1 MMGPLQPDWTNGGQL
16 NLILLLKIPLM
27 NSPPAPGTPVI
38 GILGG
43 GQLGRMLAVSASQLG
58 LSTHVFSPEPFPIA
72 GQVASRTTQ
81 AEYSDSGALSAFA
94 DSVDVITYEFENIPS
109 AFIHSLE
116 TQCEVLPPVNALSI
130 SQDRLSEKNF
140 LSTLGLDVAPYANI
154 ETEHDLEAAV
164 SRIGMPAM
172 LKTRS
177 FGYDG
182 KGQVRLIHRN
192 EAREAWRFLGD
203 LPCVLERLIDFR
215 CEVSVIAARSRNG
228 QIVCFDPGE
237 NVHRDGILRTTTVP
251 SPTISNDLC
260 ERLRN
265 LAGTIL
271 SALHYVGVIGIETFI
286 ADKDEVLINEIAPRV
301 HNSGHWTQDGCIV
314 DQFEQHIRA
323 IVGYPLGSG
332 ARHSDV
338 VMTNLIGDEISTAE
352 GLLSAPDVSLHLYGK
367 ADIRPGRK
375 MGHFNRITGSA
386 NGEL

>member
-1 MMGPLQPDWTNGGQL
+1 MS
-16 NLILLLKIPLM
+16 
-27 NSPPAPGTPVI
+27 SPSTPGTPVI

-58 LSTHVFSPEPFPIA
+58 LRTHVFSPEPFPVA
-72 GQVASRTTQ
+72 GQVANSTTQ
-81 AEYSDSGALSAFA
+81 AEYSDAEALRGFA
-94 DSVDVITYEFENIPS
+94 ESVDVITYEFENIPS
-109 AFIHSLE
+109 ASIEGLE
-116 TQCEVLPPVNALSI
+116 SQCEVLPPRHALST
-130 SQDRLSEKNF
+130 SQDRLTEKNF
-140 LSTLGLDVAPYANI
+140 LTALGLDVAPYANI
-154 ETEHDLEAAV
+154 ETEQDLEAAV

-182 KGQVRLIHRN
+182 KGQVRLTHGN
-192 EAREAWRFLGD
+192 DARDAWRSLGD
-203 LPCVLERLIDFR
+203 VPCVLERLIHFT
-215 CEVSVIAARSRNG
+215 CEVSVIAARSRSG

-251 SPTISNDLC
+251 SPTISDDLR
-260 ERLRN
+260 ERLKE
-265 LAGTIL
+265 LAGTIVGAL
-271 SALHYVGVIGIETFI
+271 SYVGVMGIETFI
-286 ADKDEVLINEIAPRV
+286 TDTDGVLINEIAPRV

-323 IVGYPLGSG
+323 IAGYPLGSG

-338 VMTNLIGDEISTAE
+338 VMTNLIGDDIAAAE

-375 MGHFNRITGSA
+375 MGHVNRISA
-386 NGEL
+386 RRAR